1 MGNSWFDFKKFR
13 IEQGRSAMKICT
25 DSCIFGGL
33 IVRNEGANQSSVQHV
48 LDLGAGTGL
57 LGLMMAQANPDAQII
72 GIEIDAGSAYDC
84 RLNYG
89 NSPWANRLELFE
101 MDFKEFRNKSR
112 KFDVILCNPPFI
124 FEHLPSPTEKRKQAM
139 HMPAE
144 GLREWLKFM
153 QANLNKDGRI
163 WLLLSP
169 DAWMK
174 TAQQMKLH
182 NLRIAEVFKLFRM
195 PSTLWRVVVCLS
207 DENALESEEVI
218 SEIFVVEEDGKP
230 SAFTLELLDQFYLK
244 RNLL

>member
-1 MGNSWFDFKKFR
+1 MGNSWFDFKQFR
-13 IEQGRSAMKICT
+13 IEQGRSAMKVCT

-33 IVRNEGANQSSVQHV
+33 IVRNEAANQSSVQHV

-57 LGLMMAQANPDAQII
+57 LGLMVAQANPDAQIT
-72 GIEIDAGSAYDC
+72 GIEKDAGSADDC

-89 NSPWANRLELFE
+89 NSPWADRMELFE
-101 MDFKEFRNKSR
+101 MDFKEFENKSQ
-112 KFDVILCNPPFI
+112 KFDVILCNPPFF
-124 FEHLPSPTEKRKQAM
+124 FEHLPSPTAGRSQAM
-139 HMPAE
+139 HMTAE
-144 GLREWLKFM
+144 GLRDWLEFM
-153 QANLNKDGRI
+153 RTLLNKNGRI

-182 NLRIAEVFKLFRM
+182 NLRVVQVFKLFRK
-195 PSTLWRVVVCLS
+195 PSSLWRLVLCLS
-207 DENALESEEVI
+207 DEFAFEEEVI
-218 SEIFVVEEDGKP
+218 SELFVVEEDGKP

>member
-1 MGNSWFDFKKFR
+1 
-13 IEQGRSAMKICT
+13 MKVCT

-33 IVRNEGANQSSVQHV
+33 IVQNEAANQSSVQQV

-57 LGLMMAQANPDAQII
+57 LGLMMAQAYTDAQIT
-72 GIEIDAGSAYDC
+72 GIEKDTGSADDC
-84 RLNYG
+84 RLNYE
-89 NSPWANRLELFE
+89 NSPWAGRIELFE
-101 MDFKEFRNKSR
+101 MDFKEFKNKSP
-112 KFDVILCNPPFI
+112 KFDVILCNPPFF
-124 FEHLPSPTEKRKQAM
+124 FEHLASPTAGRSQAM

-144 GLREWLKFM
+144 GLLDWLEFM
-153 QANLNKDGRI
+153 RTLLNKNGRI

-182 NLRIAEVFKLFRM
+182 NLRVAQVFKLFRK
-195 PSTLWRVVVCLS
+195 PSSLWRIVVCLS
-207 DENALESEEVI
+207 EEFAFEEEEVI
-218 SEIFVVEEDGKP
+218 SEIFVLEKEGKP

>member
-1 MGNSWFDFKKFR
+1 
-13 IEQGRSAMKICT
+13 MKVCT

-33 IVRNEGANQSSVQHV
+33 IVRNEAANQSLVQQV

-57 LGLMMAQANPDAQII
+57 LGLMMAQANPDAQIT
-72 GIEIDAGSAYDC
+72 GIEKDAGSADDC

-101 MDFKEFRNKSR
+101 MDFKEFKNKSQ
-112 KFDVILCNPPFI
+112 KFDVILCNPPFF
-124 FEHLPSPTEKRKQAM
+124 FEHLPSPAEARKQAM
-139 HMPAE
+139 HMSAE
-144 GLREWLKFM
+144 VLWDWLEFM
-153 QANLNKDGRI
+153 QTLLNKNGRI

-182 NLRIAEVFKLFRM
+182 NLRIAEVFKLFRK

-207 DENALESEEVI
+207 DESAFESEEVI